1 MELLLIILAVVAVG
15 GYFIWK
21 ERKHEEA
28 GTHPLDGAT
37 KAPEPWPFPTGRPPE
52 GDNKPVS
59 EPLPV
64 MPTLTA
70 ALDVN
75 KDGKVD
81 MRDAVAAVAEVKAA
95 VVSVAD
101 ANKDGKVDIKDAV
114 EVVAKAKKKVTKA
127 ADLNKD
133 GKVDINDAKEAVKKT
148 KQAAKKAKTKV
159 TETVAK
165 VKKSTKSKK

>member
-21 ERKHEEA
+21 ERKHQEA

-37 KAPEPWPFPTGRPPE
+37 KAPEPWPFPTSRPPE

-81 MRDAVAAVAEVKAA
+81 
-95 VVSVAD
+95 
-101 ANKDGKVDIKDAV
+101 IKDAV
-114 EVVAKAKKKVTKA
+114 EVVAKAKKKVAKA

-165 VKKSTKSKK
+165 VKKTATKSKKK

>member
-21 ERKHEEA
+21 ERKHQEA

-37 KAPEPWPFPTGRPPE
+37 KAPEPWPFPTSRPPE

-81 MRDAVAAVAEVKAA
+81 
-95 VVSVAD
+95 
-101 ANKDGKVDIKDAV
+101 IKDAV
-114 EVVAKAKKKVTKA
+114 EVVVKAKKKVAKA

-165 VKKSTKSKK
+165 VKKTATKSKKK